1 MGCVSRKKLHMYC
14 FSGIC
19 VISVMEVSEEEENP
33 IFVCQ
38 RRYIFM
44 YYFQHNFR
52 RQLKRE
58 TIRDAA
64 VFVTSAV
71 SFQKN
76 DFDTEQHS
84 NLHILKCIKTMKS
97 KKYSP
102 LFPILLALSFI
113 LCGVFF
119 VVVEDSA
126 PVFLTFPAD
135 ISLCAI
141 VYRS

>member
-14 FSGIC
+14 FSGIY
-19 VISVMEVSEEEENP
+19 VISVMEVSEEEENL

-38 RRYIFM
+38 RCYIFI
-44 YYFQHNFR
+44 YYFQHNFT

-58 TIRDAA
+58 TIRNAA
-64 VFVTSAV
+64 VFITSAV
-71 SFQKN
+71 SFQKIG
-76 DFDTEQHS
+76 FYTEQRS
-84 NLHILKCIKTMKS
+84 NLHILKCIKPMKS
-97 KKYSP
+97 QKIQPSIPYS
-102 LFPILLALSFI
+102 ASFI
-113 LCGVFF
+113 FHSVWAFF
-119 VVVEDSA
+119 VKDSP

>member
-14 FSGIC
+14 FSGIY
-19 VISVMEVSEEEENP
+19 VISVMEVSEQEENP

-38 RRYIFM
+38 RCYIFV
-44 YYFQHNFR
+44 YYFQHNFT

-58 TIRDAA
+58 TIRDTA

-76 DFDTEQHS
+76 DFYTEQHS
-84 NLHILKCIKTMKS
+84 NLHILKCIKPMKS
-97 KKYSP
+97 QKNTALYS
-102 LFPILLALSFI
+102 LFCLLYLSF
-113 LCGVFF
+113 CVGVFF
-119 VVVEDSA
+119 VKDSL

>member
-1 MGCVSRKKLHMYC
+1 MYC
-14 FSGIC
+14 FSGIY
-19 VISVMEVSEEEENP
+19 VIPVMEVSEEEENP

-38 RRYIFM
+38 RCYIFI

-52 RQLKRE
+52 RQLERE

-64 VFVTSAV
+64 AFVTSPV

-76 DFDTEQHS
+76 DFYTEQHS
-84 NLHILKCIKTMKS
+84 NLHILKCIKPMK
-97 KKYSP
+97 SP
-102 LFPILLALSFI
+102 LFPILLTLSFI
-113 LCGVFF
+113 LCGFF
-119 VVVEDSA
+119 FSFLLEDSP